1 MTFLPW
7 RPVSPNEH
15 RKSCLDLSTRG
26 RKRDFF
32 LYYKMDSTNTMEI
45 DKLAEVVRQNT
56 AYMQKILTSLN
67 SLTPE
72 KRQTEEKMMT
82 LCKLQTEKVQG
93 VIDALMTGDAK
104 KVEAARA
111 DLTSMTYI
119 IQTTMMF

>member
-1 MTFLPW
+1 
-7 RPVSPNEH
+7 
-15 RKSCLDLSTRG
+15 
-26 RKRDFF
+26 
-32 LYYKMDSTNTMEI
+32 MDSTNTMEI

>member
-1 MTFLPW
+1 
-7 RPVSPNEH
+7 
-15 RKSCLDLSTRG
+15 
-26 RKRDFF
+26 
-32 LYYKMDSTNTMEI
+32 MDSTNTMEI

-93 VIDALMTGDAK
+93 VIDALMTGDAT

-111 DLTSMTYI
+111 DLLSMTRI
-119 IQTTMMF
+119 IQTTIIL